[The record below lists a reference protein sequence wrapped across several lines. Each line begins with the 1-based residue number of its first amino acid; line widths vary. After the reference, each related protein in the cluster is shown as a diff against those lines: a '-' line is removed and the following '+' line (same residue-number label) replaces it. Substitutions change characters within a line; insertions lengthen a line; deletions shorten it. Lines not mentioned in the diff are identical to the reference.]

1 MKVPSTQRSVRGVL
15 VLGAT
20 FATDNMGV
28 SALASGAISI
38 VSRRFPDAQIS
49 FLDYAREPTHTS
61 VLIEGRAIEVP
72 LINLRFS
79 WRVWLQ
85 NNVAY
90 LLVLTGLSRLLGE
103 RFARRI
109 GAGNPWLRAVRE
121 ADLAVAV
128 SGGDS
133 FSDIYGLGRFFY
145 VYLPQLLVLWAGTR
159 LVLLPQT
166 VGPFRTRLARWLAK
180 WLLGRALRICT
191 REQSGVIEVRQ
202 LLGDIGT
209 RARFCYDMGFVLEPR
224 RPNRG
229 LEVIETLRHSGR
241 PLVALNVS
249 GLLMMGGYDRSN
261 AFQLKVDYGD
271 LMQRTIDFLI
281 ERRDV
286 DVVLVPHVFGE
297 QAESD
302 SIACVNLHTLLA
314 QRYQGRLACVNGRFD
329 QNEVK
334 YLIGQT
340 DLLVGGRMHACIAA
354 LSQGVP
360 AVGIAYSQKFLGVF
374 QTIGA
379 GDLVADP
386 RSMTAEQILD
396 TIDNVLRR
404 RGEVAAKLR
413 SAMVEVKRDLF
424 SALDGIE

>member
-1 MKVPSTQRSVRGVL
+1 
-15 VLGAT
+15 
-20 FATDNMGV
+20 
-28 SALASGAISI
+28 
-38 VSRRFPDAQIS
+38 
-49 FLDYAREPTHTS
+49 
-61 VLIEGRAIEVP
+61 
-72 LINLRFS
+72 
-79 WRVWLQ
+79 
-85 NNVAY
+85 
-90 LLVLTGLSRLLGE
+90 
-103 RFARRI
+103 
-109 GAGNPWLRAVRE
+109 
-121 ADLAVAV
+121 
-128 SGGDS
+128 
-133 FSDIYGLGRFFY
+133 
-145 VYLPQLLVLWAGTR
+145 
-159 LVLLPQT
+159 
-166 VGPFRTRLARWLAK
+166 
-180 WLLGRALRICT
+180 
-191 REQSGVIEVRQ
+191 VIEVRQ